1 MERNPKN
8 KFWGEK
14 VRLCFDPSNPRKTS
28 LARSLLYMYNE
39 LLYQTLNE
47 SILGVLMA
55 TTTTMQGGNDFPPE
69 LASFI
74 DEWKVKPGGLV
85 MILHK
90 TQEVFGYIS
99 REAAGELAKITGI
112 PLARVYG
119 VVTFYH
125 FFKTTKPGKNRV
137 SVCMGTACY
146 LKGGQDL
153 LDESRKLLGIG
164 PDEVTEDG
172 LFSVDPVRC
181 VGCCGLAPLLTVG
194 AETYGKLSKDMIP
207 AILDKYRN

>member
-1 MERNPKN
+1 M
-8 KFWGEK
+8 
-14 VRLCFDPSNPRKTS
+14 S
-28 LARSLLYMYNE
+28 A
-39 LLYQTLNE
+39 
-47 SILGVLMA
+47 A
-55 TTTTMQGGNDFPPE
+55 TTGQGEIGFPPE

-74 DEWKVKPGGLV
+74 DEWKVKPGGLI

-90 TQEVFGYIS
+90 TQEIFGYIS
-99 REAAGELAKITGI
+99 RESAGKLAKITGI
-112 PLARVYG
+112 PLARIYG

-125 FFKTTKPGKNRV
+125 FFKTTKPGKHRV

-153 LDESRKLLGIG
+153 LEETRRHLGLA
-164 PDEVTEDG
+164 PNEVTEDG

-194 AETYGKLSKDMIP
+194 TETFGKLTTTMIP
-207 AILDKYRN
+207 AILDKYKE